1 MEFDRLDYNVL
12 TIVETIIKTKTFL
25 EKSLVSSVEAEVYL
39 LLSELLSVPR
49 NELVLLKNKSLTPK
63 EEFTLKQWLER
74 RLRHEPLQ
82 YIIEKAYFYG
92 LELKV
97 TPSVLIPRP
106 ETESLVAL
114 ALEVIKKVSSC
125 RVIDVGT
132 GSGAIALAIKHECPS
147 ARVLGLDVDDQALEV
162 AKYNARKLNFKVDFC
177 LSDLLEE
184 VYEDALQTNLIV
196 ANLPYLP
203 MGDITELSPEVRA
216 EPARALFAGKD
227 GLELY
232 RKLLA
237 QAYELLEKGCVMVL
251 ELDPRNIQTAFS
263 EASDWQSRRIE
274 KDLVNR
280 DRFLVLER

>member
-1 MEFDRLDYNVL
+1 M
-12 TIVETIIKTKTFL
+12 TIVETIIKTKTSL
-25 EKSLVSSVEAEVYL
+25 EKALVSSAEAEIYL

-106 ETESLVAL
+106 ETESLVVL

-147 ARVLGLDVDDQALEV
+147 ARVLGVDIYDQVLEV
-162 AKYNARKLNFKVDFC
+162 AKHNARKLNLKVDFC

-216 EPARALFAGKD
+216 EPTRALFAGKD

-237 QAYELLEKGCVMVL
+237 QAYELLEQGCVMVL